1 MHGFSGFFGNLN
13 IKVMLR
19 YCGENLGHTPHIVV
33 LGSCKVGNF
42 VVSTPLLKAIKARF
56 PKSVVGFIG
65 SVVTADLELSC
76 PSIDWRISWDDP
88 SQGAG
93 FELMKT
99 LFEHCSNYGDV
110 QLAINLDG
118 FNPVTC
124 ILTSWLCPAFV
135 AGNSFASNLRKYLP
149 LGELPQQKLLGDLD
163 WDSLDFWSR
172 YSGFLRSNY
181 ISELFCHFSF
191 LADHVDP
198 TDISIAVA
206 EPPFPVPDILIH
218 CTASRA
224 AKMWPT
230 ESWRQVILYCENIN
244 LSIGII
250 GSSPRSQK
258 ALYNSDGGEELLI
271 NSTSLID
278 LRGKTSLLQLA
289 GACRQARA
297 VISVDAGPLHIAAA
311 VGTPTLAIVGNDFN
325 AVGASPIRLWLPR
338 VNNISRT
345 VSSVTCSS
353 CSDNFFRND
362 ECIIDG
368 HPCMMGVD
376 VQQVLNWL
384 SSTLAG
390 LNLNN

>member
-1 MHGFSGFFGNLN
+1 MQRYSG
-13 IKVMLR
+13 
-19 YCGENLGHTPHIVV
+19 EDLGSSPHIVV

-42 VVSTPLLKAIKARF
+42 IVSTPVLQGLRKRF
-56 PKSVVGFIG
+56 PKAVIGFIG
-65 SVVTADLELSC
+65 SLVTADLEDAI
-76 PSIDWRISWDDP
+76 PAINWRLSWD
-88 SQGAG
+88 SCRVGAG
-93 FELMKT
+93 LELMNNLAKQ
-99 LFEHCSNYGDV
+99 FDV
-110 QLAINLDG
+110 HGSVDLAVNLDS

-124 ILTSWLCPAFV
+124 CLVPWLAPSFV
-135 AGNSFASNLRKYLP
+135 VGGSLSSNLRYQLP
-149 LGELPQQKLLGDLD
+149 HGIKQEQSFLQDMD
-163 WDSLDFWSR
+163 WDKPE
-172 YSGFLRSNY
+172 FLYRHTEFLKSNY
-181 ISELFCHFSF
+181 IAELFCQM
-191 LADHVDP
+191 AYVIDYCDP
-198 TDISIAVA
+198 TAIFIPST

-230 ESWRQVILYCENIN
+230 EYWRQVILYCENIN

-258 ALYNSDGGEELLI
+258 ALYNSDGGEELLLK
-271 NSTSLID
+271 STSLID

-353 CSDNFFRND
+353 CSDNLFRND

-376 VQQVLNWL
+376 VQQVVNWL